1 MLAKV
6 INLTK
11 SAKGKSVGF
20 GPAVKYVFRDGEEP
34 AEHIEGGQINLD
46 CDVETRADREVMTEI
61 MNHDAKKVEKNGKF
75 KGNPVYH
82 YTINWPDGEHPTKEQ
97 AHKAVEQTL
106 KALGMHECQATY
118 AIHRD
123 TDNEHVHVLVNR
135 VHPVK
140 GIIVG
145 PPRRDYLILD
155 KAMRQIEIEQGW
167 RHAPGP
173 NVVVPD
179 RDGNPAIVRMTKA
192 ERAAHG
198 VAIPDPTKIRE
209 SQQAIRSEKNTGVP
223 SFQKWLAQEA
233 SKEVKEAISRP
244 GATWADVHVAM
255 AKRGC
260 SLEVKGSGLI
270 IKTQVDGRMLTAKAS
285 QMHHDFGKG
294 KLEKKLGAFQP
305 AAYQA
310 AANPDKTY
318 SHFVHI
324 HQSSVEHDH
333 PGITGRDTPE
343 RMLRRIE
350 RTKDREDLH
359 AKFKHEQRGKQSER
373 PFLKNE
379 MRRRHQQ
386 ERKDLVESLKVRKD
400 EFIQDLK
407 SQGIVGPAAYSL
419 WARERIIAREVLQ
432 AQQKQERQGF
442 SVNQPKGQVWRQWLE
457 QEAGKGNEAAK
468 SALRGIHYREGR
480 DKQQNC
486 IEGEELDPL
495 KPSKNTD
502 RDNADDPHKIT
513 LANLSPEVNEFR
525 QSVIYRDGSGNKR
538 ITDEGSRVV
547 VHDKLDGTLET
558 ALDLAGQKYGREVY
572 LTGSAEFREEAT
584 RECARQGI
592 RVADK
597 DLQILWNQ
605 ERYDRQPERENG
617 IER

>member
-20 GPAVKYVFRDGEEP
+20 GPAVQYIFRDDKDP

-61 MNHDAKKVEKNGKF
+61 LNHDSKKVERNGKF

-82 YTINWPDGEHPTKEQ
+82 YTINWQEGEKPTKEQ
-97 AHKAVEQTL
+97 IHKSVEHTM
-106 KALGMHECQATY
+106 KALGMQDCQATY

-135 VHPVK
+135 VHPTKSIV
-140 GIIVG
+140 VG

-155 KAMRQIEIEQGW
+155 KAMRELEISQGW
-167 RHAPGP
+167 KHAPGP
-173 NVVVPD
+173 NVVVFD

-192 ERAAHG
+192 ERAAAG
-198 VAIPDPTKIRE
+198 IAIPDPTKMRE
-209 SQQAIRSEKNTGVP
+209 SQQAIRSEANTGAP
-223 SFQKWLAQEA
+223 SFQKWLAQEV
-233 SKEVKEAISRP
+233 SNEIKEAISRP
-244 GATWADVHVAM
+244 GATWADVHVVL

-270 IKTQVDGRMLTAKAS
+270 VKTQVEGRALTAKAS
-285 QMHHDFGKG
+285 QMNHDFGKG
-294 KLEKKLGAFQP
+294 RLEKQLGTFQP
-305 AAYQA
+305 APYQA
-310 AANPDKTY
+310 AADPEKTY
-318 SHFVHI
+318 GHFVHV
-324 HQSSVEHDH
+324 HQSSIEHDH
-333 PGITGRDTPE
+333 PGITGKDPE

-350 RTKDREDLH
+350 RAKDREDLH
-359 AKFKHEQRGKQSER
+359 AKFKHEQRGIRSER
-373 PFLKNE
+373 PFLKKE
-379 MRRRHQQ
+379 TTRRHQQ
-386 ERKDLVESLKVRKD
+386 ERKDLFESFKD
-400 EFIQDLK
+400 KKAEFVADLK
-407 SQGIVGPAAYSL
+407 TQGITGPAAYSL
-419 WARERIIAREVLQ
+419 WAREKIIQTEALRDQ
-432 AQQKQERQGF
+432 HKQERQSF
-442 SVNQPKGQVWRQWLE
+442 SVNQPKGQVWRTWLE
-457 QEAGKGNEAAK
+457 QEAVQGNEAAK

-480 DKQQNC
+480 ADQNA
-486 IEGEELDPL
+486 ISGEELDPL
-495 KPSKNTD
+495 KVANKKTD
-502 RDNADDPHKIT
+502 RAHDEYPHKIT
-513 LANLSPEVNEFR
+513 LANLTPEVR
-525 QSVIYRDGSGNKR
+525 GSQSVIYRDAEGNKR
-538 ITDEGSRVV
+538 ITDEGPRLV
-547 VHDKLDGTLET
+547 VHDKSDGTLKT

-605 ERYDRQPERENG
+605 ERYDDRQPESG